1 MHVSNIAMASQKT
14 GQTYKAKATVTIVD
28 AYDAPVSGATVSGT
42 FSGATSGSV
51 SGSTD
56 SSGNVTLTSSGKKGG
71 GTWTFCV
78 TDVTKSGWTYN
89 ASANV
94 ETCDTITAP

>member
-1 MHVSNIAMASQKT
+1 M
-14 GQTYKAKATVTIVD
+14 Y
-28 AYDAPVSGATVSGT
+28 GT
-42 FSGATSGSV
+42 FSGATNDSV
-51 SGSTD
+51 SGLTGAN
-56 SSGNVTLTSSGKKGG
+56 GNVTLVSSNKKNG

-78 TDVTKSGWTYN
+78 DDVTKSGWTYD